1 LPLQP
6 HQEHPVPKKTISNTS
21 DRTMFVG
28 GVMIAPGESR
38 DVDAAYLPP
47 EHQDD
52 APPAA
57 EPDSGQPDPDANLR
71 ELLKGTVKDL
81 TAQLDDFSDETLKRL
96 AELEAETDTPRSTLL
111 GAITDLQLKRAA
123 VKTGAPT

>member
-1 LPLQP
+1 M
-6 HQEHPVPKKTISNTS
+6 PKKTISNTS
-21 DRTMFVG
+21 DRTVFVG
-28 GVMIAPGESR
+28 GVMIPPNESR
-38 DVDAAYLPP
+38 DVETAYLPP

-71 ELLKGTVKDL
+71 ELLRGTVKDL

-123 VKTGAPT
+123 AKTGAAT